1 MGIVYP
7 NFPTVDRPHEPV
19 HVHHPIAAELLPG
32 GSTLCTYLPA
42 LEGDPCFVLTYQDR
56 DRYSTHEFIY
66 LPRDGIRQ
74 AIAVLQR
81 TLDHLEG
88 GAA

>member
-7 NFPTVDRPHEPV
+7 NFPTVNRPPEPV
-19 HVHHPIAAELLPG
+19 HVHNPLAEEPLPG
-32 GSTLCTYLPA
+32 GSTLCTYLPF
-42 LEGDPCFVLTYQDR
+42 DPVCVVLTYQDR
-56 DRYSTHEFIY
+56 DRYADHEFIF

-88 GAA
+88 GD